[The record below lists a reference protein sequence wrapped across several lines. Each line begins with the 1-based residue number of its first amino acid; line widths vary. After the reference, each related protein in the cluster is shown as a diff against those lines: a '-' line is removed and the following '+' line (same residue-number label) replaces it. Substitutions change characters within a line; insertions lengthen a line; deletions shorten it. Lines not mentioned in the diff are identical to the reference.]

1 MRHRVLLGVLAVA
14 LLTGCKQEAA
24 VVPLTR
30 VRVVTSEVTEF
41 APQITL
47 TGTIAAQF
55 QSDVAFRLS
64 GKITERL
71 VNVGDH
77 VKADQIVA
85 RLDPEE
91 QQADLL
97 AAQAG
102 VASAQAVLTQTTA
115 SFERQQA
122 LLRTGNTTRREHDQ
136 AEASMRSAQG
146 QLDQAR
152 AQLTTATDQLS
163 FTTLKAGAD
172 GIIVKQ
178 LAEAGQVVSQA
189 QPVYVL
195 AIDGDRDA
203 LFNVYEWALANV
215 ELDKGLDVSMVT
227 DPNVK
232 AVGTVRLVSPA
243 VNANTM
249 TVQIR
254 FGIAATPAAMA
265 LGAVVNG
272 AAPLRPRKVVL
283 LPWEAVFEQGG
294 KPAVWVVDDRASTV
308 SLKPV
313 TIDRYARDTIAVTGI
328 EPGLTIVSA
337 GGQLLR
343 PGQKVETVAER
354 KP

>member
-1 MRHRVLLGVLAVA
+1 MRHRLWVGLLLAG
-14 LLTGCKQEAA
+14 LLLGCKQEIA
-24 VVPLTR
+24 VAPVTR
-30 VRVVTSEVTEF
+30 VRVVTSEITEF

-47 TGTIAAQF
+47 TGTVAAQF
-55 QSDVAFRLS
+55 QSDVAFRVS

-77 VKADQIVA
+77 VKADQVVA

-91 QQADLL
+91 QQADLI

-115 SFERQQA
+115 SFERQET

-152 AQLTTATDQLS
+152 AQLATATDQLS

-189 QPVYVL
+189 QPVYLL

-215 ELDKGLDVSMVT
+215 ELDKGLGVSMVI
-227 DPNVK
+227 DPNVR
-232 AVGTVRLVSPA
+232 ATGAVRLVSPA
-243 VNANTM
+243 VDANTM

-254 FGIAATPAAMA
+254 FGIANTPPPMA

-272 AAPLRPRKVVL
+272 TAPLRPRKVVL
-283 LPWEAVFEQGG
+283 LPWEAVFEQDG
-294 KPAVWVVDDRASTV
+294 KPAVWVVDARANTV

-328 EPGLTIVSA
+328 EAGLTVVSA

-343 PGQKVETVAER
+343 PGQKVETVTVR

>member
-1 MRHRVLLGVLAVA
+1 
-14 LLTGCKQEAA
+14 
-24 VVPLTR
+24 
-30 VRVVTSEVTEF
+30 
-41 APQITL
+41 
-47 TGTIAAQF
+47 
-55 QSDVAFRLS
+55 
-64 GKITERL
+64 
-71 VNVGDH
+71 
-77 VKADQIVA
+77 
-85 RLDPEE
+85 
-91 QQADLL
+91 
-97 AAQAG
+97 
-102 VASAQAVLTQTTA
+102 
-115 SFERQQA
+115 
-122 LLRTGNTTRREHDQ
+122 
-136 AEASMRSAQG
+136 
-146 QLDQAR
+146 
-152 AQLTTATDQLS
+152 
-163 FTTLKAGAD
+163 
-172 GIIVKQ
+172 
-178 LAEAGQVVSQA
+178 VSQA

-254 FGIAATPAAMA
+254 FGIATTPAAMA

-294 KPAVWVVDDRASTV
+294 KPAVWVVDARASTV
-308 SLKPV
+308 SLQPV
-313 TIDRYARDTIAVTGI
+313 TIDRYARDTIAVTGLSA
-328 EPGLTIVSA
+328 GLTIVSA